1 MSQFTRLVT
10 VDFDNGQ
17 SLEGFIRPDADH
29 DGRFTLIC
37 ADTGET
43 LRVNGWLA
51 CDIYDSDTGA
61 EIDAVA
67 DIIRATPIGRR
78 AA

>member
-1 MSQFTRLVT
+1 
-10 VDFDNGQ
+10 
-17 SLEGFIRPDADH
+17 
-29 DGRFTLIC
+29 
-37 ADTGET
+37 

-51 CDIYDSDTGA
+51 VDIYASDTGA

>member
-1 MSQFTRLVT
+1 MSCYTSLVT
-10 VDFDNGQ
+10 VEFDNGQ
-17 SLEGFIRPDADH
+17 SLEGFIDPYADL

-51 CDIYDSDTGA
+51 VDIYASDTGA